1 MLVEHTFTAQQCR
14 SVPVRID
21 HTRAHR
27 PDPRPEPYTFLP
39 ASAGFAGRCNG
50 VIGLHS
56 SLSRVSCPPPQV
68 SLQVTLAILAATN
81 AIGTLCTIFVPDAK
95 RMTLK
100 DGALRAQSLFE
111 RLIGGQ
117 VLT

>member
-1 MLVEHTFTAQQCR
+1 M
-14 SVPVRID
+14 
-21 HTRAHR
+21 
-27 PDPRPEPYTFLP
+27 
-39 ASAGFAGRCNG
+39 
-50 VIGLHS
+50 
-56 SLSRVSCPPPQV
+56 

-117 VLT
+117 VLIPCTSTPIPCSTCTDVPHDAPADRVALRSASAMLGRQVYAESQQHLADPSRVRGHQFVVGTRDR